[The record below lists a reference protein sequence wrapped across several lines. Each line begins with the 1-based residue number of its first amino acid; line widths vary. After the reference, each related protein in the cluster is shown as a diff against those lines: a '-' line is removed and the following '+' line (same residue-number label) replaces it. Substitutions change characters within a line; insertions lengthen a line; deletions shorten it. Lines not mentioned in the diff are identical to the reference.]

1 MKYNTIII
9 GAGPAGMAAAL
20 YLARS
25 GLSVLLIDKDAP
37 GGQMLKTSN
46 IENYLGIESINGAD
60 LAMQMQS
67 HLKKYDVK
75 WAFGEVTKIQKKDK
89 YLVMTNNNEYIADN
103 IIIATGRKPNKLG
116 LANEDKIHGISYCAV
131 CDGTFYKDKNVG
143 VVGGGNAA
151 FTNAL
156 YLANLCKKIYIIVR
170 HKVKADKAL
179 VAKANQNKNIVILEK
194 TEIKKLTYDN
204 SQLNSVILNNDEVL
218 NIQGL
223 FIAIGGKPKVDFINV
238 DMENGYIKVNEK
250 METSLPNV
258 YACGDVIKKN
268 YYQIATAI
276 NDGVIAALAIK
287 SRWDK

>member
-20 YLARS
+20 YLARA

-46 IENYLGIESINGAD
+46 IDNYLGIESISGAD

-67 HLKKYDVK
+67 HLKKYNIK
-75 WAFGEVTKIQKKDK
+75 WAFGEVTKVQKKDN

-156 YLANLCKKIYIIVR
+156 YLANLCAKVYIIVR
-170 HKVKADKAL
+170 HKIKADQAL
-179 VAKANQNKNIVILEK
+179 VDKASQNKNIVILEE
-194 TEIKKLTYDN
+194 TEVKALVAEDN
-204 SQLNSVILNNDEVL
+204 ALNKVILNNDQSL

-223 FIAIGGKPKVDFINV
+223 FIAIGGKPKLDFINV
-238 DMENGYIKVNEK
+238 AMENGYIKVNEK
-250 METSLPNV
+250 METSLPHV
-258 YACGDVIKKN
+258 YACGDVIKKD

-276 NDGVIAALAIK
+276 NDGVIAALALK
-287 SRWDK
+287 SRWDQ